1 MDAHQPEAEGFRLLL
16 IEDNAVDGKLIQTAL
31 ERGTLPC
38 QVEVAT
44 SLKGGI
50 AAVQRSAPDVVLL
63 DLWLPDSQGMETF
76 HAAAR
81 AMPLVPIVIL
91 SSTADEQSARQAVAN
106 GAQDYLVKGDINLK
120 ALGRA
125 LRYSV
130 ERHRFEVR
138 HRGME
143 EQLAQARKLEAIGQL
158 AAGIAHEINTPT
170 QYVSDNTLFLREGF
184 SSLLQA
190 LQKLE
195 RLANGT
201 EGVAPDVIKG
211 ILEEADVAYFQVEIP
226 QALDQTVEGLGR
238 VIRIVRAMKE
248 FSHPA
253 GLEMGPTDL
262 NKALEATVIV
272 ASNEWKYVAEME
284 LDLDPTL
291 PPVTCLGGEMSQVFL
306 NLIVNAAHAIESVL
320 KSGAQTLGKIKI
332 ATRSLQDGNAEIR
345 ITDSGTGIA
354 PEHLDRIFDPFFT
367 TKAVGKGTGQGL
379 AIAYN
384 VVKTKHRG
392 SIEVSTEVGKGTTF
406 TLRIPI
412 SPAALKKAA

>member
-1 MDAHQPEAEGFRLLL
+1 MADQRPEVAFRLLL
-16 IEDNAVDGKLIQTAL
+16 IEDNAVDGKIIQTAL

-38 QVEVAT
+38 EVELAT
-44 SLKGGI
+44 TLKAGI
-50 AAVQRSAPDVVLL
+50 EWALKETPDLVLL
-63 DLWLPDSQGMETF
+63 DLWLPDSQGMDTF
-76 HAAAR
+76 HAAALALPR
-81 AMPLVPIVIL
+81 IPIVIL
-91 SSTADEQSARQAVAN
+91 SSTSDEESARKAVAG
-106 GAQDYLVKGDINLK
+106 GAQDYLVKGDINLR

-138 HRGME
+138 QRLLE
-143 EQLAQARKLEAIGQL
+143 DELAQARKLEAIGQL

-184 SSLLQA
+184 TSLLA
-190 LQKLE
+190 GLKKLAQ
-195 RLANGT
+195 LA
-201 EGVAPDVIKG
+201 EGEEGIAPATVRQ
-211 ILEEADVAYFQVEIP
+211 ILKEADVEYFQAEIP

-253 GLEMGPTDL
+253 GSEMSPTDL

-291 PPVTCLGGEMSQVFL
+291 PPVTCLAGEMGQVFL
-306 NLIVNAAHAIESVL
+306 NLIVNAAHAIEGTL
-320 KSGAQTLGKIKI
+320 KQGGSSLGRIRI
-332 ATRSLQDGNAEIR
+332 ATRSLPDGQAEIR
-345 ITDSGTGIA
+345 IGDTGTGIA
-354 PEHLDRIFDPFFT
+354 PEHISRIFDPFFT

-384 VVKTKHRG
+384 VITSKHHG
-392 SIEVSTEVGKGTTF
+392 TIDVTTEVGKGTTF
-406 TLRIPI
+406 IVRVPMR
-412 SPAALKKAA
+412 PAELQVAA